1 MPTISETEAD
11 GWCSFVTDDLPPPSL
26 PASAEIFL
34 ILERVKKKAPN
45 LCRLH
50 WDFRPERLALAYW
63 KYGVS

>member
-45 LCRLH
+45 QLKQMQDPSKKVK
-50 WDFRPERLALAYW
+50 WTSQVEQ
-63 KYGVS
+63 